1 MCGVARE
8 TTHTHVVTQT
18 QSIFV
23 ECVTL
28 LLWCSSLICSHLPR
42 TDIKRPDRLDQ
53 LSFHKKNKK
62 TLVHT
67 EVCAVNKWRPAEGT
81 VYDTESYLVGSEV
94 TVLVSHTTVH
104 STLFTGPFSLT
115 FTEVPEQHSAALHS
129 HWHFAQGSFS
139 YSCASTPR
147 LRTLAFLR
155 SPPPSRTP
163 PSRRRAASSLAYTPR
178 SCVYR
183 PYICVFRERGEKT
196 QRKGRLLYRWCK
208 KTHKKKWKADTWT
221 W

>member
-1 MCGVARE
+1 M
-8 TTHTHVVTQT
+8 
-18 QSIFV
+18 
-23 ECVTL
+23 
-28 LLWCSSLICSHLPR
+28 
-42 TDIKRPDRLDQ
+42 
-53 LSFHKKNKK
+53 N
-62 TLVHT
+62 
-67 EVCAVNKWRPAEGT
+67 NWRPAEGT

-115 FTEVPEQHSAALHS
+115 FTEVPEQHSVALHS

-139 YSCASTPR
+139 YSCVSTPR

-163 PSRRRAASSLAYTPR
+163 PSRRRAASSLAYTPS

-183 PYICVFRERGEKT
+183 PYICVFRERGEKNTEKGPTFIQVVQKDT
-196 QRKGRLLYRWCK
+196 QEKMEGRYMDMV
-208 KTHKKKWKADTWT
+208 A
-221 W
+221 